1 MLGQAS
7 GTRWGARAS
16 TAWAIRCR
24 RWLGE
29 GRGSVVVDGVVG
41 QRNSR
46 TTTMHPYS
54 RIYYKTVRGTLPGN
68 PSGGLMTTVVLRHA
82 DVLVT
87 MDPARREI
95 RDGGMIIRDG
105 VIEAVAP
112 THELPTV
119 MAANVIDMG
128 GHVVLPGLVNT
139 HHHLYQTLTRVVPA
153 AQDATLFNWLKTL
166 YPIWARLTP
175 EAVYVS
181 ALTGLAELLLSG
193 CTTASD
199 HLYLF
204 PNGAQLDDEIRA
216 AKEIGMRFHA
226 SRGAMSL
233 GESKGGL
240 PPDSM
245 VENEDE
251 ILKDTQR
258 LIQTYHD
265 SRRGAMLRIVVAPC
279 SPFSVTPELMQQS
292 AALAR
297 AYGVT
302 LHTHVAETR
311 DEERFCLEKFGHRP
325 VHYMETLRWVGPDV
339 WYAHAVHVNEAE
351 MTLMS
356 RTGCGAA
363 HCPSSN
369 MRLASGIA
377 PVQQYRAAGVNVGLG
392 VDGSASNDGAHMLA
406 EVRNALLVARVK
418 EGLTGYSLSNAP
430 KRTLM
435 TAREALALGT
445 RGGAAVLGR
454 NDIGSLERGKCADF
468 CAINLNRMG
477 FTGMHDPVA
486 AIVFG

>member
-1 MLGQAS
+1 
-7 GTRWGARAS
+7 
-16 TAWAIRCR
+16 
-24 RWLGE
+24 
-29 GRGSVVVDGVVG
+29 
-41 QRNSR
+41 
-46 TTTMHPYS
+46 
-54 RIYYKTVRGTLPGN
+54 
-68 PSGGLMTTVVLRHA
+68 MTTVVLRHA

-112 THELPTV
+112 THALPTV
-119 MAANVIDMG
+119 RAANVIDMG
-128 GHVVLPGLVNT
+128 GHIVLPGLVNT

-204 PNGAQLDDEIRA
+204 PNGTQLDDEIRA

-240 PPDSM
+240 PPDSV

-325 VHYMETLRWVGPDV
+325 VQYMETLRWVGPDV
-339 WYAHAVHVNEAE
+339 WYAHAVHVNKAE

-356 RTGCGAA
+356 RTGCGVA
-363 HCPSSN
+363 H
-369 MRLASGIA
+369 RLWG
-377 PVQQYRAAGVNVGLG
+377 RALPLVEHEAGFW
-392 VDGSASNDGAHMLA
+392 H
-406 EVRNALLVARVK
+406 R
-418 EGLTGYSLSNAP
+418 P
-430 KRTLM
+430 
-435 TAREALALGT
+435 
-445 RGGAAVLGR
+445 GAAVSGCR
-454 NDIGSLERGKCADF
+454 GERGAGGGRFGFQRRCAHARRSAAGDVAGPAWAF
-468 CAINLNRMG
+468 PHPPPSPSPVGHHPARG
-477 FTGMHDPVA
+477 GGMDVCP
-486 AIVFG
+486 